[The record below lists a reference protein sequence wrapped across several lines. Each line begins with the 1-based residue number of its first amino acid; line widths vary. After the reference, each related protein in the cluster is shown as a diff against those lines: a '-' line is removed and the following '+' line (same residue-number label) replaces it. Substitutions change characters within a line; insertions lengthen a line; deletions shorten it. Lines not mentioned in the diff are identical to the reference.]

1 MKLQTKLVLNSMI
14 SILIAL
20 IIMLYIILTM
30 FGMQKTAKS
39 FSDVLVE
46 VEQLNSSL
54 ASYQLAIGNYG
65 RNPTE
70 SNRLMVVTRH
80 EDMLEQSDRLGTLHT
95 DRTNARETQRVQF
108 IGEKVEQIRSGAGV
122 VIEEGNTVEA
132 MKLSSKLFGVMN
144 DVYLLKLALNEQ
156 YEQLS
161 RTNNQ
166 RLFAISIISGVI
178 LLVASGAVSLFIT
191 RRTVRPIQLL
201 SAYSRKISEGDL
213 EVAEVDHASDDEVG
227 QLTRSFNLMKR
238 SLAEMIERIQR
249 DAGVLK
255 EHNERIR
262 DSIHY
267 AERIQRSMFPSEDQL
282 PEEVREHF
290 LIWKPRDVV
299 GGDFYWWKRSGHGV
313 YIAVGDCTGHG
324 VPGALMTTL
333 SISALNRLAD
343 QEERLSPAH
352 MLDQMNEMI
361 KHNLHKDNEM
371 VLSDDGLDLALLYIE
386 KGTVTFAGSKLSLY
400 VKDGPQVV
408 ELRGDRKSIGY
419 KRTPGDYRFHEQQVT
434 VLPDTVLYITTD
446 GFLDQN
452 GGEQDYS
459 FGRRRFARLL
469 QEAEG
474 LSLAEQKSWF
484 LSQLDEYKGNA
495 GQRDDI
501 TLLGLKLK

>member
-1 MKLQTKLVLNSMI
+1 MRLQTKLVLNSMI

-30 FGMQKTAKS
+30 FGMQQTAKS
-39 FSDVLVE
+39 FSDVLVQ

-80 EDMLEQSDRLGTLHT
+80 EDMLQQSDRLGTLHT
-95 DRTNARETQRVQF
+95 DQTGASEAQRMQF
-108 IGEKVEQIRSGAGV
+108 IGDKVDLIRSGADV

-144 DVYLLKLALNEQ
+144 DVYLLKLALKEQ

-161 RTNNQ
+161 QANNQ
-166 RLFAISIISGVI
+166 RLFTISVVSGLTLLIASGV
-178 LLVASGAVSLFIT
+178 VSLFIT
-191 RRTVRPIQLL
+191 RRIVRPIQLL
-201 SAYSRKISEGDL
+201 SIYSRKISEGDL
-213 EVAEVDHASDDEVG
+213 EVAEVHHASDDEVG

-238 SLAEMIERIQR
+238 SLAEKIDRIQR

-282 PEEVREHF
+282 PAEVHEHL

-299 GGDFYWWKRSGHGV
+299 GGDFYWWKRSGRGV

-343 QEERLSPAH
+343 QGDRLTPAR
-352 MLDQMNEMI
+352 MLDQLNEMI
-361 KHNLHKDNEM
+361 KRNLHKDNET
-371 VLSDDGLDLALLYIE
+371 VLSDDGLDLALLYVE
-386 KGTVTFAGSKLSLY
+386 EGKVTFAGAKLSLY
-400 VKDGPQVV
+400 VVDGQQVD
-408 ELRGDRKSIGY
+408 EIRGDRKSIGY
-419 KRTPGDYRFHEQQVT
+419 KRTPEDYRFHEQQVA
-434 VLPDTVLYITTD
+434 VHPDTVLYITTD
-446 GFLDQN
+446 GYLDQN
-452 GGEQDYS
+452 GGEQDYA
-459 FGRRRFARLL
+459 FGRRRFVRLL
-469 QEAEG
+469 QEASG
-474 LSLAEQKSWF
+474 LSMAQQKDMF
-484 LSQLDEYKGNA
+484 IDQLGEYQGKEW
-495 GQRDDI
+495 QRDDI
-501 TLLGLKLK
+501 TLLGLRLK